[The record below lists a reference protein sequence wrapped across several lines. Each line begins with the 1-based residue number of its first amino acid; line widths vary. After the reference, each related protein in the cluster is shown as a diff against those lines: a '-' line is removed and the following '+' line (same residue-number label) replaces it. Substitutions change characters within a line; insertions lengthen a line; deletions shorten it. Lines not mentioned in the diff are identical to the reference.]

1 MTLPSVTADF
11 NNADPL
17 GRVRLNTV
25 GSLESLARSGLRLAD
40 GLAIR
45 VHDDELEADGVVTY
59 SAEEGMWVAAI
70 DWTAVRQIP
79 HAALAHQK

>member
-1 MTLPSVTADF
+1 MTPLITADF

-17 GRVRLNTV
+17 GRVRLSTV

-45 VHDDELEADGVVTY
+45 VHDDELEADGVANY
-59 SAEEGMWVAAI
+59 SVEEGIWVAAI
-70 DWTAVRQIP
+70 DWDAIRHINRPAVTR
-79 HAALAHQK
+79 